1 MIYLKVMKTI
11 KTAIFLVILMGLAS
25 FIYAQ
30 QLPEL
35 MVFHSPSCHRCLEA
49 KKELMPAVEK
59 KYKGKLVIEYY
70 DITDTSNLK
79 LFFGLKDK
87 YNPEMKEFN
96 LPVFFMKGRFLN
108 TKTDLGDNLYNF
120 IDASLEALD
129 NQVIIV
135 NEIDLTERFKD
146 FKPWIIFG
154 SGLVDG
160 INPCAFTV
168 IIFFISYLALQ
179 GYRKKELVAIGLSFI
194 FSVFVTYSLIG
205 LGLFNFLYRMKS
217 FWLFARV
224 FNISVGIFS
233 SILGILAL
241 YDLFKYIK
249 TRDTQGLILQ
259 LPRAIKNRIHSV
271 ITLHYR
277 KSKSK
282 EDGLDKPRVTLL
294 RLILSAL
301 ITGFLVSILEAV
313 CTGQLYLPTI
323 AFVLKTT
330 PLKLQ
335 AFLYLLA
342 YNIMFI
348 LPLLVIFL
356 LALLGVTSSQFANFL
371 KKHLVS
377 VKVIMAF
384 VFFSLGIFLIW
395 RG

>member
-1 MIYLKVMKTI
+1 VKAI
-11 KTAIFLVILMGLAS
+11 KTTIFIAILLGLTCVV
-25 FIYAQ
+25 YAGQ
-30 QLPEL
+30 FSKL
-35 MVFHSPSCHRCLEA
+35 MVFYSPGCHRCVEV
-49 KKELMPAVEK
+49 KKEVMPKIEA
-59 KYKGKLVIEYY
+59 KYKGKITIEYF
-70 DITDTSNLK
+70 DITNIDNHK
-79 LFFGLKDK
+79 LFLGLKGK
-87 YNPEMKEFN
+87 YGPDMKEFN
-96 LPVFFMKGRFLN
+96 LPVFFMQGKFLN
-108 TKTDLGDNLYNF
+108 TKADLGIGLRNL
-120 IDASLEALD
+120 IDGSLAQLD
-129 NQVIIV
+129 NQLTGVSGV
-135 NEIDLTERFKD
+135 DLTAHFKG
-146 FKPWIIFG
+146 FKPLVILG

-168 IIFFISYLALQ
+168 IVFFISYLALQ
-179 GYRKKELVAIGLSFI
+179 GYRKKELIVIGLSFI

-205 LGLFNFLYRMKS
+205 LGIFNFLYRMKS
-217 FWLFARV
+217 FWFFVRI

-233 SILGILAL
+233 VILGIFAL
-241 YDLFKYIK
+241 YDLFKFIK
-249 TRDTQGLILQ
+249 TKDTQGLILQ

-271 ITLHYR
+271 ISLHYR
-277 KSKSK
+277 KSKEKSA
-282 EDGLDKPRVTLL
+282 DKPRAILP

-335 AFLYLLA
+335 ALAYLVI

-348 LPLLVIFL
+348 FPLLVIFM
-356 LALLGVTSSQFANFL
+356 LALFGVTSAQFANFL
-371 KKHLVS
+371 KKNLAG